1 MGEDRR
7 KERRKE
13 RKEKGERERLKRIE
27 IEKTLGRIKGSGEAW
42 KYKEWSLFVVDY
54 FLSLLCIFIKEVVCD
69 KCFDF

>member
-1 MGEDRR
+1 M
-7 KERRKE
+7 
-13 RKEKGERERLKRIE
+13 KRIE
-27 IEKTLGRIKGSGEAW
+27 IEKTLVRIKGSGEAW

>member
-7 KERRKE
+7 KERRK
-13 RKEKGERERLKRIE
+13 RKEKGEIEKLKKIE
-27 IEKTLGRIKGSGEAW
+27 IEKTLGRIRGSREVW

-54 FLSLLCIFIKEVVCD
+54 FLFLLCIFIKEVVCD